1 MQKALK
7 YWDGANPKIYAIL
20 TQKEDG
26 GWHLACHWTDRILE
40 YDCELV
46 EDRLGQHLRYGSG
59 SMLPLRNS
67 KGQLYG
73 RWSEATEEE
82 INDLP
87 CKEVAT
93 EEVTTTED
101 VVTSETAEP
110 AEPAVNTED
119 AVVVTEDAEVV
130 ALEAEPEPEPVYTD
144 SAELERLK
152 AENDALLSRI
162 AEMEAE
168 RQKAKQTRRK
178 KQQPQHLEAA
188 AEPKPTEKEPQ
199 PKRYDVITESRDNTK
214 CAVQSG
220 SGHNFLKAIGSVAAM
235 TVALVVIWQTGLLI
249 PLGLIGLAMSGI
261 IK

>member
-1 MQKALK
+1 MAQALK
-7 YWDGANPKIYAIL
+7 YWDGANPKIYVIL

-26 GWHLACHWTDRILE
+26 GWHLACHWTDRVLE

-46 EDRLGQHLRYGSG
+46 EDRIGQHLRYGHG
-59 SMLPLRNS
+59 SILPLRNN

-82 INDLP
+82 INDRP
-87 CKEVAT
+87 CKEVTTEVEEVAT
-93 EEVTTTED
+93 EEV
-101 VVTSETAEP
+101 AP
-110 AEPAVNTED
+110 AEPAANTD
-119 AVVVTEDAEVV
+119 DAEVITDNAEV
-130 ALEAEPEPEPVYTD
+130 VVLDAEPAVTETADTTD
-144 SAELERLK
+144 TDTAELERLK

-188 AEPKPTEKEPQ
+188 AEPQPTEKEPQ
-199 PKRYDVITESRDNTK
+199 G
-214 CAVQSG
+214 G
-220 SGHNFLKAIGSVAAM
+220 SNGNGHQVLKAVGSVAAM
-235 TVALVVIWQTGLLI
+235 TIALVIIWQTGLLI
-249 PLGLIGLAMSGI
+249 PLGLIGLGMSGL